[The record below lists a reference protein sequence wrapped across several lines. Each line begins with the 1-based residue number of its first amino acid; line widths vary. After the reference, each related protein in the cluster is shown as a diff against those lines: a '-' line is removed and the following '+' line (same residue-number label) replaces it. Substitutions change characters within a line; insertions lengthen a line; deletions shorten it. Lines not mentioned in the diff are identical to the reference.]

1 MPYVKLLKEL
11 NISCFSF
18 DEKEKTIKRI
28 SPEKRSYKST
38 SENIK
43 LIRKLKE
50 KNMKFK
56 ETKEGNI
63 KIEEL

>member
-18 DEKEKTIKRI
+18 DEKEKTIKKI